1 MQQQQTGKKVVFVP
15 SGGQGRNETM
25 AEAEAMKR
33 YLLSKGIPEERILPE
48 DRSTSTSENMRF
60 SRALIEQRDPN
71 ARIAFS
77 TTNYHVFRSGIIAG
91 QAHFHPEGMGSR
103 TKWYFWPNAFI
114 REFIGMVVYTK
125 FSIAMIFTGLVL
137 CFAFVESMIL
147 R

>member
-77 TTNYHVFRSGIIAG
+77 TTNYHVFRSGIIAT
-91 QAHFHPEGMGSR
+91 QKDFCPEGMGGK

-114 REFIGMVVYTK
+114 REFLGMIVYTRYTVAAILVLL
-125 FSIAMIFTGLVL
+125 IAIFTTIGT
-137 CFAFVESMIL
+137 MIV